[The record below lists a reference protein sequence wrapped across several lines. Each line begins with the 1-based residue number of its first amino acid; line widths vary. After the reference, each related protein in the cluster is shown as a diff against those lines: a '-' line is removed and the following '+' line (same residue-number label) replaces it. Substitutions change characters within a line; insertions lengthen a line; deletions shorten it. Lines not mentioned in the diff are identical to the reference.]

1 MKMSVSQGSKLW
13 GCQVRNGQTITCQF
27 SLTALPSVY
36 SEWRTEGTVRYNQWN
51 RAIDAKKNNM

>member
-1 MKMSVSQGSKLW
+1 MGVPGEEWTNNHLS
-13 GCQVRNGQTITCQF
+13 I

-36 SEWRTEGTVRYNQWN
+36 SEWRTEGMVRYNQWK